1 MPTPSFP
8 AYQQRLRCLISKNL
22 RGNLTVIPFQ
32 LLIYDPQEYP
42 DAMSGSL
49 NEIYLNPNE
58 EIFASIHPEQQ
69 VGSKLMRDVTPQ
81 SRGCVF
87 DDEKKLIFNE

>member
-8 AYQQRLRCLISKNL
+8 VYQPRLKCLIPKSL
-22 RGNLTVIPFQ
+22 SGSLTIILFQ
-32 LLIYDPQEYP
+32 LLIYDPEEYP

-49 NEIYLNPNE
+49 NEIYLNPNV

-69 VGSKLMRDVTPQ
+69 VGSKLMRDVTPE